1 METTLPSNGGVLS
14 RGCPV
19 NSPHRNIGCLHGGE
33 NGEAINDPYAKLI
46 EPVQDIE
53 PFLQNLP
60 KGNRAARFVEQDM
73 PSCQKLFGLHI
84 IKFTFF
90 SNCAGISVHPSCF
103 FPA

>member
-1 METTLPSNGGVLS
+1 
-14 RGCPV
+14 
-19 NSPHRNIGCLHGGE
+19 
-33 NGEAINDPYAKLI
+33 
-46 EPVQDIE
+46 
-53 PFLQNLP
+53 
-60 KGNRAARFVEQDM
+60 M